1 MDEIIDSLLGILI
14 DFVFD
19 IVNKLY
25 STLLSPIISGIMA
38 LFPATSLY
46 FGYISTFLNYAFTYV
61 SWVLDVLC
69 VPDNVIILLFD
80 YALIKFAIY
89 GIQLGVKLTI
99 KVYEL
104 FKP

>member
-1 MDEIIDSLLGILI
+1 MDEIIDGLLSILI

-25 STLLSPIISGIMA
+25 STLLSPIISGIMV
-38 LFPATSLY
+38 LFPATAIY
-46 FGYISTFLNYAFTYV
+46 FNHISTFLNYALTYA

-69 VPDNVIILLFD
+69 VPDNAIILLFD
-80 YALIKFAIY
+80 YALIKFAIH

-99 KVYEL
+99 RVYEL